1 MSATPALEH
10 SPAIR
15 TLIVDDE
22 PLARAGLRARLERE
36 PDVEICGEAVDGP
49 DAVHAIEAQHPDL
62 VFLDIQMPGC
72 DGFEVLERVAGR
84 HLPVIVF
91 VTAHDEYALRA
102 FDVHALDYLLK
113 PYTASRF
120 AEALRR
126 ARTEVARAAHGAAD
140 GTAEGGSR
148 AAALARLLD
157 ERASAQG
164 VPVGAGMGGFAAAPL
179 GVVGGLEGRPERLM
193 RFPVRDGDRFLLL
206 RTDEVEWVEAAA
218 NYARLFARGQ
228 SFLVRMTMSELERRL
243 DPEHFQRIH
252 RSWIV
257 NLDRVKEIRQGWHGD
272 YEVVLQSGRA
282 LRMSRGY
289 KDRLLP

>member
-1 MSATPALEH
+1 MAADAPL
-10 SPAIR
+10 R
-15 TLIVDDE
+15 VLIVDDE
-22 PLARAGLRARLERE
+22 PPARRKLRALLERE
-36 PDVEICGEAVDGP
+36 PDVEIVGEAVDGP
-49 DAVHAIEAQHPDL
+49 DAVRAIEAHRPDL
-62 VFLDIQMPGC
+62 VFLDVQMPGC
-72 DGFEVLERVAGR
+72 DGFEVLERVAGA
-84 HLPVIVF
+84 HLPVVVF

-113 PYTASRF
+113 PYTAGRF

-126 ARTEVARAAHGAAD
+126 ARAEVARAAQGAAEGSEAVGD
-140 GTAEGGSR
+140 G
-148 AAALARLLD
+148 AAALARMLD
-157 ERASAQG
+157 ARAMQAGSG
-164 VPVGAGMGGFAAAPL
+164 VA
-179 GVVGGLEGRPERLM
+179 LEGRPERIT

-206 RTDEVEWVEAAA
+206 RADEVEWVEAAA
-218 NYARLFARGQ
+218 NYARLFARGT

-243 DPEHFQRIH
+243 DPERFQRIH

-272 YEVVLQSGRA
+272 YEVVLLAGRA